1 MKPMKTKII
10 ILFVALVVSLS
21 NVAQVDFLLDPDV
34 KVYQS
39 RGTNFITLALDNNEV
54 FIKEYDESG
63 EELWSDSYQIALD
76 SLIERTTFAGLFKG
90 TSDFIIVHQQSLT
103 NTSKIGLDTNA
114 IHIVKLSLDDY
125 TLELP
130 IIDTLGGGYFLF
142 NPMTDSTFNIYAHSQ
157 GDEILGEPTYYE
169 TWSLNREMELTLKAH
184 RDSIVGS
191 TFGANIFEVRDTL
204 YFLRSDYAYTWGRK
218 YSQEISYI
226 EDIPNYGSASNLMT
240 TTPVV
245 NFRQPINE
253 DTLFVFVWSSMQG
266 GATSYWQFDFFDM
279 NLNLYSQTVFPA
291 PSISTQYPTHLY
303 PRAVNFADEKIYILA
318 SYSSSHEGQAVYV
331 YDLEINELCVI
342 PMSALGISSESSN
355 NHMVKLNNKMYVARG
370 HGYGYVMS
378 EIDCEKLVSLEENEK
393 NNQVNIFPNPSNEK
407 FTISSESAITHLVI
421 YDNIGRIIFQKNYT
435 PQIFTDEVK
444 LETSGV
450 YHFQMQTNGG
460 ILNRKVVVD

>member
-157 GDEILGEPTYYE
+157 GDEIQGEPTYYE

-184 RDSIVGS
+184 RDSIIGS

-291 PSISTQYPTHLY
+291 PSISTQYTSHLY

-331 YDLEINELCVI
+331 YDLEINELCVL

-370 HGYGYVMS
+370 HGYGYIMS
-378 EIDCEKLVSLEENEK
+378 EIDCEKLVSLEGNEK

-421 YDNIGRIIFQKNYT
+421 YDNMGRTIFQKNYT

-444 LETSGV
+444 LQSSGV